1 MGKSRPKLSIYVTEQ
16 QRRQIKSVS
25 AYLGI
30 SINHFVHLA
39 IQDRIKKEQQ
49 KEAQC
54 QKDS

>member
-1 MGKSRPKLSIYVTEQ
+1 MGKNRPKLSVYVTEQ

-54 QKDS
+54 QKG